1 MLFLQIGK
9 DTGTHRYW
17 PKTLSKSK
25 NFIICE
31 TIYSR
36 RIMII
41 TLRDGL
47 ASERACQQ
55 RGRTGALY
63 IRGDKSCESVNR
75 GISFF
80 RDLSVSEI
88 AELLGR

>member
-1 MLFLQIGK
+1 
-9 DTGTHRYW
+9 
-17 PKTLSKSK
+17 
-25 NFIICE
+25 
-31 TIYSR
+31 
-36 RIMII
+36 MII

-63 IRGDKSCESVNR
+63 IRGDKNCESVNR

-80 RDLSVSEI
+80 RGLSASEI
-88 AELLGR
+88 AELPMSLSCLLSILSYPMQDKLQRYSVLSPIYIHS